1 MAGICESYDL
11 TKIISLQK
19 FFVKNSF
26 KSCLKKNI
34 DIFKKLNSLI
44 NIEKNENLFNNSI
57 NNFDNLTQ
65 FIMKKEVMSII
76 KQFLDKYYRMVSF
89 NSKGDIISF
98 QLTQRIFLS
107 MYVIYGYPEIILS
120 NKREK
125 IISKQV
131 DNFDYDIYIL
141 SENLFLKLNK
151 LINNFSVE
159 NNRLFIKAINMYS
172 NCFLIWK
179 NKDKMKKIKSLVNE
193 WSSLQETIDEIKK
206 SDNYDEKQK
215 ENSLNEL
222 LKSQSKIFELIQKF
236 KVNININYLKNY
248 YSLYNQIKSNYE
260 KSYWDLLVNDL
271 NNEKYDFLKK
281 ILNEIQNN
289 MINLRKN
296 NSNFIVEFK
305 DNYDVN
311 FIIQMIENK
320 VFTPDN
326 LLSYSNYLVDL
337 IISFEAPIKNE
348 NTKKDWK
355 KITDNLSNFKIE
367 EFNKNIAIILKFI
380 LTKINEI
387 NDDIFNLYILNNL

>member
-1 MAGICESYDL
+1 
-11 TKIISLQK
+11 
-19 FFVKNSF
+19 
-26 KSCLKKNI
+26 
-34 DIFKKLNSLI
+34 
-44 NIEKNENLFNNSI
+44 SI

-289 MINLRKN
+289 MINLRK
-296 NSNFIVEFK
+296 
-305 DNYDVN
+305 
-311 FIIQMIENK
+311 
-320 VFTPDN
+320 
-326 LLSYSNYLVDL
+326 
-337 IISFEAPIKNE
+337 
-348 NTKKDWK
+348 
-355 KITDNLSNFKIE
+355 
-367 EFNKNIAIILKFI
+367 
-380 LTKINEI
+380 
-387 NDDIFNLYILNNL
+387 

>member
-1 MAGICESYDL
+1 
-11 TKIISLQK
+11 
-19 FFVKNSF
+19 
-26 KSCLKKNI
+26 
-34 DIFKKLNSLI
+34 
-44 NIEKNENLFNNSI
+44 
-57 NNFDNLTQ
+57 
-65 FIMKKEVMSII
+65 
-76 KQFLDKYYRMVSF
+76 
-89 NSKGDIISF
+89 
-98 QLTQRIFLS
+98 
-107 MYVIYGYPEIILS
+107 
-120 NKREK
+120 
-125 IISKQV
+125 
-131 DNFDYDIYIL
+131 
-141 SENLFLKLNK
+141 
-151 LINNFSVE
+151 
-159 NNRLFIKAINMYS
+159 
-172 NCFLIWK
+172 
-179 NKDKMKKIKSLVNE
+179 MKKIKSLVNE

-215 ENSLNEL
+215 ENSINEL
-222 LKSQSKIFELIQKF
+222 VKSQSKIFELIQKF